1 MSNNSPRVPHWAKL
15 MHFLCAIS
23 QPPDLCLTQAQRHLE
38 ALLLPS
44 TFVQC
49 CTTRIQFLAL
59 VQPTSLPTAIV
70 SAFVTA
76 LKTFFFSHL
85 FARCFHW
92 EGQTPPGLGCLMNA
106 IRLLFGLFVDYTRP
120 HTYCENAHS
129 SSPMNL
135 LECWFV
141 KDQPLPR
148 TKGWFL

>member
-1 MSNNSPRVPHWAKL
+1 MKLSKNSPRVPHWAKL

-59 VQPTSLPTAIV
+59 VQPTSLPTAII
-70 SAFVTA
+70 S
-76 LKTFFFSHL
+76 
-85 FARCFHW
+85 
-92 EGQTPPGLGCLMNA
+92 PPGGTVAKRCEKKNVFMTLQRLGCLMNA

-135 LECWFV
+135 LECLFV

-148 TKGWFL
+148 TKGWFF